1 MSRTTIAIIAVAA
14 LLGSYVLLIRPLEE
28 KRAEIKEELEMNYTT
43 LVKNERFIKRTEK
56 AGVELEDARQELEEM
71 EQYIIPSVDTSIAF
85 AQLQTKIQNIA
96 DSAGLRVMSVK
107 PLAPINYK
115 GYKGLPIYM
124 DSMGG
129 IQQLSRFLNYLDS
142 TWEFIS
148 LDSLSVS
155 GTTQNRLRIK
165 VQLSGLMKT

>member
-1 MSRTTIAIIAVAA
+1 MSRTTIAIIAVTAI
-14 LLGSYVLLIRPLEE
+14 LGAYVLLVRPLEE
-28 KRAEIKEELEMNYTT
+28 KRAELKEKLEMNYTT

-96 DSAGLRVMSVK
+96 DSAGLRVTSVK

-124 DSMGG
+124 DSLGD

-155 GTTQNRLRIK
+155 ATTQQRLRIK